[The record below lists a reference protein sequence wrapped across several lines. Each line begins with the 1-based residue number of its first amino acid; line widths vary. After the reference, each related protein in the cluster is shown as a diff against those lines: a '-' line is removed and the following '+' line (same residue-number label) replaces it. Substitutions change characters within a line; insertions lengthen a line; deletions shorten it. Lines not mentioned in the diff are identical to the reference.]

1 MNLIWAACQVC
12 FMNKVFG
19 VYDKSLATFFVC
31 QLLTLINA
39 SFFGLYEMECIFK
52 ARIKP
57 HVVSGSHDK

>member
-39 SFFGLYEMECIFK
+39 SSFGCMKWSAFSKQELDLM
-52 ARIKP
+52 
-57 HVVSGSHDK
+57 S